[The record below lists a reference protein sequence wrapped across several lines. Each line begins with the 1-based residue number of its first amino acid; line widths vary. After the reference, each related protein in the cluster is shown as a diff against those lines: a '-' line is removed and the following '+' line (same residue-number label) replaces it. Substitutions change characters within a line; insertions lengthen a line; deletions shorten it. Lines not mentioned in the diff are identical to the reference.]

1 MLRITLK
8 SLFSTLH
15 ISGKFALLISFVMP
29 SLPGAFLFVRVLQA
43 CTTSA
48 LVIGRSK
55 CADFVS
61 FTGFASSVSICRFL
75 SWLTF
80 TSALIKFSR

>member
-15 ISGKFALLISFVMP
+15 ISGKLALMISFVMP
-29 SLPGAFLFVRVLQA
+29 SLPGAFLFFSDLQA

-48 LVIGRSK
+48 LVVGRSK
-55 CADFVS
+55 SADFVS
-61 FTGFASSVSICRFL
+61 FTTFASSV
-75 SWLTF
+75 
-80 TSALIKFSR
+80 